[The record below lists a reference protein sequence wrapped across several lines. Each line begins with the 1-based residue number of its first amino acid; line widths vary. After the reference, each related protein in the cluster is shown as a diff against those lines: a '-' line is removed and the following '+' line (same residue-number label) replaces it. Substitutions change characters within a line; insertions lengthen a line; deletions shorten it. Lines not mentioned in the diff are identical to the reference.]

1 MVKISYNYSPE
12 HWKNKH
18 KKTCASK
25 NISLPRKLSQY
36 TSHKLI
42 ILGDP
47 LCPRNTLQA
56 SNKNFL
62 NKINSDQV
70 SSYFI

>member
-1 MVKISYNYSPE
+1 MVKIGYNYFPE

-25 NISLPRKLSQY
+25 NISSPHKLSQY

-56 SNKNFL
+56 SNKKIL
-62 NKINSDQV
+62 NKINSNQV